1 MRIRIPN
8 VTTWSDAL
16 PLEYGEGESTGH
28 HCIVQVIMGIY
39 FDLFM
44 FMSFKSIMEM
54 TSGTESERSCQSDH
68 DCFLSLTQSPL
79 GKLNHD
85 ASIN

>member
-16 PLEYGEGESTGH
+16 PLEYGEGESKGH

-44 FMSFKSIMEM
+44 FMSLLN
-54 TSGTESERSCQSDH
+54 QSWR
-68 DCFLSLTQSPL
+68 
-79 GKLNHD
+79 
-85 ASIN
+85 

>member
-28 HCIVQVIMGIY
+28 CIVQVIMGIY

-44 FMSFKSIMEM
+44 FMSLLN
-54 TSGTESERSCQSDH
+54 QSWR
-68 DCFLSLTQSPL
+68 
-79 GKLNHD
+79 
-85 ASIN
+85 

>member
-16 PLEYGEGESTGH
+16 PLEYGEGEGESTGH

-44 FMSFKSIMEM
+44 FMSLLN
-54 TSGTESERSCQSDH
+54 QSWR
-68 DCFLSLTQSPL
+68 
-79 GKLNHD
+79 
-85 ASIN
+85 